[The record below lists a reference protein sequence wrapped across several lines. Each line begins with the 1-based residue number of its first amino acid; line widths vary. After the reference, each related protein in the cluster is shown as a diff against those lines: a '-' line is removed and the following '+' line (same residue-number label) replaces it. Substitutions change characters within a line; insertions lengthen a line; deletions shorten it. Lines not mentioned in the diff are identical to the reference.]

1 MLSESLVS
9 RNLLGLKHGSLEPI
23 KKQRT
28 MKKPSLLFLLLLSA
42 ICSFGQLKQS
52 QTIDSLFLDWNK
64 PDVPG
69 CAIGIV
75 KDGKLIYSNGYG
87 IADLE
92 HDIPITPTSV
102 FYIGSVSKQFVT
114 FSILLLEEQGKLNLD
129 DKIQK
134 YLPDFPE
141 YNSPLT
147 IRNFIHHTS
156 GVRDYLTL
164 MYLKGRNY
172 LDNTDVDEVYEL
184 IKNQKELNFTPGEK
198 YLYSNSCYFMLAMI
212 VEKAAGQSLRD
223 FAHENI
229 FEPLGMNNSLFYDD
243 NTDLIKNRVFS
254 YEKKNNEEGFNN
266 LIMRFDLVGSGGVY
280 SSIEDMY
287 LWDQNFYNNK
297 LGKGGQK
304 IIDKMHE
311 EGLLNNG
318 ESSGYAFAL
327 NNGTYKGLKTVSHG
341 GSLAGYRAELMR
353 FPDEKFSVI
362 ILANRGDANPTS
374 KSYRIADI
382 LLKDEFL
389 EEKPI
394 KKELQQ
400 GVSSNEDPAE
410 GFELYQ
416 VTGNY
421 EIQAGVILELTL
433 KNDSLHVL
441 QTWNKSSYNLTRT
454 TGNTY
459 EIPNDNSIQFV
470 FSELKDDFTQKLTV
484 FQNGNETI
492 CKRKEAIDFPSLNME
507 EYTGNYYSE
516 ELDATYNLFI
526 EDEILKVKIAN
537 YDAQE
542 LSIYEIDTF
551 SSDGNL
557 VRFNRANGVIT
568 GFKLDA
574 GRVTNLKFEKK

>member
-1 MLSESLVS
+1 M
-9 RNLLGLKHGSLEPI
+9 
-23 KKQRT
+23 KKQ
-28 MKKPSLLFLLLLSA
+28 FLLLLLLSFT
-42 ICSFGQLKQS
+42 ICSFGQIKES
-52 QTIDSLFLDWNK
+52 QVIDSLFLDWNK
-64 PDVPG
+64 PDTPG
-69 CAIGIV
+69 CAIGII

-92 HDIPITPTSV
+92 HDIEITSKSV

-141 YNSPLT
+141 YDSNLT

-164 MYLKGRNY
+164 MYLKGRDY
-172 LDNTDVDEVYEL
+172 LDNTDVDEVYKL
-184 IKNQKELNFTPGEK
+184 IIKQKELNFIPGEK

-212 VEKAAGQSLRD
+212 VEKAAGQSLKD

-229 FEPLGMNNSLFYDD
+229 FQPLGMKNSLFYDD

-254 YEKKNNEEGFNN
+254 YDKKSNEEGFNN

-280 SSIEDMY
+280 SSIDDLF

-297 LGKGGQK
+297 LGKGGQS

-341 GSLAGYRAELMR
+341 GSLAGYRAQLMR
-353 FPDEKFSVI
+353 FPDENFSVI
-362 ILANRGDANPTS
+362 ILANRGDANPTR
-374 KSYRIADI
+374 KSFQIADI
-382 LLKDEFL
+382 FLKNKFVEKL
-389 EEKPI
+389 EKIETKTEKLKTTSTI
-394 KKELQQ
+394 EKFTLNQ
-400 GVSSNEDPAE
+400 
-410 GFELYQ
+410 LI
-416 VTGNY
+416 GNY
-421 EIQAGVILELTL
+421 EIQAGVVLEIRL
-433 KNDSLHVL
+433 KNDSLNVL
-441 QTWNKSSYNLTRT
+441 QSWNKSSYDIINT

-459 EIPNDNSIQFV
+459 EIPENNSIQFE
-470 FSELKDDFTQKLTV
+470 FSGLKEAFVQTLKV
-484 FQNGNETI
+484 FQNGKETV
-492 CKRKEAIDFPSLNME
+492 CKRKEEVDFPTLNINDF
-507 EYTGNYYSE
+507 TGNFYST
-516 ELDATYNLFI
+516 ELDATYLLYT
-526 EDEILKVKIAN
+526 EDEKLKLKIAN
-537 YDAQE
+537 YDTQE
-542 LSIYEIDTF
+542 LSIYDIDTF
-551 SSDGNL
+551 TADVGL
-557 VRFNRANGVIT
+557 VRFNRSNEAING
-568 GFKLDA
+568 FELDA